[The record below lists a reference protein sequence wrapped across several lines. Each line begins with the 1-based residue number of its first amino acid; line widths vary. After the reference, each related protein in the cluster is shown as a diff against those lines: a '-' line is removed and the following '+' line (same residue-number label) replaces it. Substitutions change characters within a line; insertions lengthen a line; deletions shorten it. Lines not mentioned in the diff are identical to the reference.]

1 MGYIKIKDLLHL
13 NKLINEGKH
22 DFFILLNGGLR
33 SSKFIEYNDKIKK
46 YYVFNEIDDS
56 DEYFTETELFNQKLT
71 NIGYALYKGSLYA
84 YD

>member
-1 MGYIKIKDLLHL
+1 MKVNTLTQL
-13 NKLINEGKH
+13 NELIDSGKH
-22 DFFILLNGGLR
+22 DFYILLKGGLR
-33 SSKFIEYNDKIKK
+33 SSKFIEYNDKTKK
-46 YYVFNEIDDS
+46 YYVFNEIDGS